1 MNTFGHIFR
10 VSIFG
15 ESHGEEIGVVIDGV
29 EPGIA
34 LSESDFAQDIAR
46 RRSGAKGTTPRVE
59 ADEPHILSGVFEG
72 HTTGAPLTVVFK
84 NTNTR
89 SPRAPGMPT
98 SRPT

>member
-34 LSESDFAQDIAR
+34 LS
-46 RRSGAKGTTPRVE
+46 
-59 ADEPHILSGVFEG
+59 
-72 HTTGAPLTVVFK
+72 
-84 NTNTR
+84 
-89 SPRAPGMPT
+89 
-98 SRPT
+98 

>member
-46 RRSGAKGTTPRVE
+46 RRSGAKGPTNRTSSAAFSKAIRPAPRLPSCSRIRIP
-59 ADEPHILSGVFEG
+59 AAR
-72 HTTGAPLTVVFK
+72 T
-84 NTNTR
+84 TR
-89 SPRAPGMPT
+89 S
-98 SRPT
+98 